1 MMIMAEEN
9 MEVKDIEHVSFLKER
24 LHQVADEIDAIKN
37 SFSKGTEDL
46 SRIQSMLDI
55 ENLEEIGNIIENF
68 EGRVSEVEKRREE
81 AAKGAQ
87 RYGEELEK
95 EKERLIKLWDA
106 YKNQEEELSTAEKK
120 LAEFEERMREAD
132 ASKKQLEDDLT
143 TRINTLNAKLTENEE
158 KIQHFDELKQRC
170 EEFDGIRNRL
180 EEEIRSLRDE
190 ADTKDKTINSL
201 QKHVDEVKEH
211 EKYAEYKDKFND
223 VSMQYEKEKERLTK
237 LFKLYEETEA
247 ERNNLR
253 EEIKSW
259 QDWFN
264 SNKDIFDRLF
274 STGPPVSAM
283 KTPAET
289 PPTPETPPEEKKS
302 KKKRKLRFKK

>member
-1 MMIMAEEN
+1 MIMAEEN
-9 MEVKDIEHVSFLKER
+9 IEVKDIEHVSFLKER
-24 LHQVADEIDAIKN
+24 LHQVADEIDTIKN

-46 SRIQSMLDI
+46 SRIRSMLDI

-68 EGRVSEVEKRREE
+68 ESRVSEVEKRKEE

-87 RYGEELEK
+87 RYSEELEK

-106 YKNQEEELSTAEKK
+106 YKNQEEELSTTEKK
-120 LAEFEERMREAD
+120 VAEFEERMRGAEV
-132 ASKKQLEDDLT
+132 SKKQLEDDLT
-143 TRINTLNAKLTENEE
+143 ARANTLTAKLAENEE
-158 KIQHFDELKQRC
+158 KIQHFDELEQRC

-190 ADTKDKTINSL
+190 TDTKDKTIDSL
-201 QKHVDEVKEH
+201 QKRTDELKEH

-247 ERNNLR
+247 ECNNLR

-274 STGPPVSAM
+274 SAGPPVSTM
-283 KTPAET
+283 KTPKEI
-289 PPTPETPPEEKKS
+289 PPTPETPPGKKKS

>member
-1 MMIMAEEN
+1 
-9 MEVKDIEHVSFLKER
+9 
-24 LHQVADEIDAIKN
+24 
-37 SFSKGTEDL
+37 
-46 SRIQSMLDI
+46 MLDI

-68 EGRVSEVEKRREE
+68 ESRVSEVEKRREE

-106 YKNQEEELSTAEKK
+106 YKNQEEELSATEKK
-120 LAEFEERMREAD
+120 LAEFEERMRGAEV
-132 ASKKQLEDDLT
+132 SKKQLEDDLT
-143 TRINTLNAKLTENEE
+143 ARVNTLTAKLAENEE
-158 KIQHFDELKQRC
+158 KIQHFDEVKQRC

-180 EEEIRSLRDE
+180 EEEIRSLRNE
-190 ADTKDKTINSL
+190 TDTKDKTIDSL
-201 QKHVDEVKEH
+201 QKHVDELKEH
-211 EKYAEYKDKFND
+211 EKYAEYKDKFDD

-247 ERNNLR
+247 ECNNLR

-259 QDWFN
+259 QDWFD

-283 KTPAET
+283 KTPKDI
-289 PPTPETPPEEKKS
+289 PPAQETPPEEPVKEKPA
-302 KKKRKLRFKK
+302 KPKTKRRKLRFKK